1 MTHTILPDC
10 TMLIAATTT
19 QDDLISLVR
28 SRSWLNHVTPEFPTY
43 YSTVPGPI
51 KGSPDAVFQDEIP
64 RRPNQLLAFVRPV
77 RPHVQVTR
85 ATTNTPVPQEVP
97 TGGGLPNPRGNG
109 GGNADHL
116 SSMDGAPI
124 PQPREAGHDAAVVDI
139 PHGNSVGAW
148 CFALLDEFT
157 QSEMCKAEPCGR
169 PDPHEGQ
176 RQIYHQRPVTVNDAG
191 LCYCHG
197 QRRIS
202 TQSFQ
207 MIVQPLL
214 QHSVFSVLI
223 LSFVQAQGTWP
234 GSVPLAI
241 RSPHFNCWLP
251 GRGWGVGPPSGT
263 AGCVHFQSSFVSRIH
278 PPPQILGW
286 IGAIRI
292 DGVAWV
298 WLGEVTNGTTLV
310 KTEITPTRTI
320 LTLAAGPMEL
330 EVTFLSPIEPTDLV
344 RQSFPFTYMYLTANA
359 TDGASHSVQLYTDI
373 TAGWH
378 PFSILKSRPTDF
390 LRMGVRRPENQCH
403 LEHHAS
409 DDLIYHQVRRE
420 SPSPMQEINNQA
432 EDATVYYAMANVG
445 SLDDVDPSNIAF
457 LESQCD
463 LADWRLYVQESLHER
478 SGRLLNTEDKDF
490 RAISDDWPI
499 FAFSVD
505 LGNITEISTPVVW
518 ALGVVRNPTIRYASG
533 DGTTQLRSSF
543 FWTQYSTIGDAIGA
557 FIKDFPNA
565 RQRAIELDQR
575 ITSDA
580 LSISQDYADLVSL
593 SVRQTMGGFDITTS
607 KGPDGQWNTSDVM
620 MFMKSVGDTSWYFNT
635 RRVNP
640 TEFMF
645 AAFPAYLYLNASWA
659 GFLLRPSLQQQATT
673 LPMSTYAMPDL
684 GSIYP
689 VVLGNNS
696 ATNTEALSIESSG
709 NMIIMALT
717 HAKASGDESLIS
729 SYYRSDGKNNPN
741 LAIKGIIGIRAM
753 GEISRIVGHADD
765 ASRFEDQA
773 SIMLED
779 GGIGRFY
786 RTTSPPLM
794 LDFITQ
800 KIYDDQTEFYAM
812 QILAA
817 GKYGIEY
824 DSSIPSQ
831 AKSRRRQTTVPG
843 WPCVAGAS
851 RAWLNTSTLE
861 FPTDYNTVSGW
872 LQGLVGDLGC
882 DVCISSTQLAGSK
895 HPGTR
900 PRWCWGGNSKRAG
913 PKHNIG
919 AIIGGTLAGFA
930 IISLFGLCLLW
941 KCRQKHKA
949 QTFTPRLNPFY
960 LHLDAS
966 AAGGP
971 SSPYPLRKGDQNL
984 HNQST
989 VDLPNPDVPVSSTSE
1004 SRDVAFAYLLPW
1016 NSPNPK
1022 SNRAPGPEPHKGL
1035 QLLSRQNSKQRWLHS
1050 SPKTRLPSRRISDTS
1065 SALGLGCPRW
1075 RWCREGAPRSP
1086 QIEVHGEVVRFGPW
1100 FPLDPGYPSINFRLP
1115 RLGEALGPLPS
1126 RYPHPGYKD
1135 LLSTSLVTVCKDAA
1149 APVWSY
1155 TARNIYI
1162 PLGNI
1167 PLDDCRYSKNCS
1179 LPFIQAQAWPGAVP
1193 LVIRSPH
1200 FNSWLPSPGTQ
1211 QWPTFWNGNH
1221 VLGWMSYIRIDGVI
1235 WEWLGPEGHSG
1246 NLTKTEITPTRTILT
1261 FMAGSMEVEVTFL
1274 SPIEP
1279 TDLVRQSFP
1288 FTYIYLTAK
1297 ATDGA
1302 SHSVQVYSD
1311 ISAGWHAFF
1320 LIKFGSLTSLRMG
1333 CPETWGTKLPGALC
1347 QGTIW
1352 SFHQVQRASPES
1364 MQEINDQAEDA
1375 TIYFA
1380 MANGP
1385 NVTWQTGPPNTRDS
1399 FTSNHTGGL
1408 SNTEDNNFRAISD
1421 NWPSLLCHGSWNAL
1435 GVVRDPTIC
1444 YGLGDG
1450 NIQLR
1455 SSFFWTQYKTIGDAI
1470 GAFVKDFPNACQRA
1484 IELDQKIT
1492 SDALSISQDYADLVS
1507 LSARQTE
1514 SQSHGIDVRGLPA
1527 YLYLNASWAGLLL
1540 KSSLQQQAVTI
1551 PLSTYAILNLG
1562 LAYPSAL
1569 GNTSVATTEV
1579 LAIESSSDMIIM
1591 TLAYAQASGDVSML
1605 SSYYT
1610 LLKNWAN
1617 YLAVNSLNQTTLW
1630 VSLSIWTN
1638 AELSPDLSVSSDG
1651 QNNPNLTIK
1660 GIIGIRA
1667 MGEISQIIGQTDD
1680 ASRFKDRAS
1689 TMLHDWE
1696 NRTILSNHITSTYGQ
1711 SASWGLIY
1719 NLFPDRL
1726 LKLNF
1731 INQTIYNNQTAFY
1744 AAQIPTAGKYGIL
1757 YDSNIPDQVK
1767 SHWTMLTAAT
1777 TTDNSTRDDLV
1788 SLLHSRAWLNNLT
1801 SEFSTDY
1808 SAMSGAVTGT
1818 GGRSSNSPAQGAMF
1832 AFLALN
1838 TWLTS
1843 GRSLPAQVIP
1853 MSSGGGKSKL
1863 NIGAIVGGTRYQK
1876 RRALMPAPGLVP
1888 FSSYSHISSAGSGD
1902 ITKFGGGRPAVI
1914 PNDSPAPGSRSASA
1928 AELLNPEEP
1937 EFLLNGGPALRD
1949 LNMRTLPPP
1958 AASPGHT
1965 APMPLS
1971 NFDPSQTDVTRRL
1984 RDEVEILRSEMAEM
1998 KAQRMY
2004 DAGEVPPQYN

>member
-1 MTHTILPDC
+1 MTQTILPDC

-51 KGSPDAVFQDEIP
+51 KGSPDAVFQDKIP

-97 TGGGLPNPRGNG
+97 TG
-109 GGNADHL
+109 
-116 SSMDGAPI
+116 
-124 PQPREAGHDAAVVDI
+124 V
-139 PHGNSVGAW
+139 
-148 CFALLDEFT
+148 
-157 QSEMCKAEPCGR
+157 CKAEPCGR

-191 LCYCHG
+191 LCYCRG
-197 QRRIS
+197 QHRIS

-207 MIVQPLL
+207 MIVQPVL
-214 QHSVFSVLI
+214 QHTVFSVLI

-251 GRGWGVGPPSGT
+251 GPGM
-263 AGCVHFQSSFVSRIH
+263 GCWSTFWNGR
-278 PPPQILGW
+278 ILGW

-320 LTLAAGPMEL
+320 LTLAASPMEL
-330 EVTFLSPIEPTDLV
+330 EVTFLSPIEVGIHFPSSSQDPQISLEWVSGDLKTNV
-344 RQSFPFTYMYLTANA
+344 TWSTTP
-359 TDGASHSVQLYTDI
+359 
-373 TAGWH
+373 
-378 PFSILKSRPTDF
+378 
-390 LRMGVRRPENQCH
+390 
-403 LEHHAS
+403 S

-432 EDATVYYAMANVG
+432 KDATVYYAMANSPNVTWQTG
-445 SLDDVDPSNIAF
+445 ADAF
-457 LESQCD
+457 RDHFISTGD
-463 LADWRLYVQESLHER
+463 
-478 SGRLLNTEDKDF
+478 RLLNTEDKDF

-620 MFMKSVGDTSWYFNT
+620 MFMKSVGDTSW
-635 RRVNP
+635 RVNP

-717 HAKASGDESLIS
+717 HAKASGDESLIIS
-729 SYYRSDGKNNPN
+729 SLTGKNNPN

-779 GGIGRFY
+779 WGIGRFY

-831 AKSRRRQTTVPG
+831 AKSPTTTDNGTRDGLVSL
-843 WPCVAGAS
+843 VRS

-861 FPTDYNTVSGW
+861 FPTDYNTVSGMATGTGGRSSPA
-872 LQGLVGDLGC
+872 QGAMFAFLALNLPDR
-882 DVCISSTQLAGSK
+882 STQAPAPGGAG
-895 HPGTR
+895 
-900 PRWCWGGNSKRAG
+900 GGNSKRAG

-1311 ISAGWHAFF
+1311 ISAEWVSGD
-1320 LIKFGSLTSLRMG
+1320 LGNKV
-1333 CPETWGTKLPGALC
+1333 TWSTVPGDDLV
-1347 QGTIW
+1347 
-1352 SFHQVQRASPES
+1352 FHQVQRASPES

-1421 NWPSLLCHGSWNAL
+1421 NWPLFALAMDLGNAL

-1470 GAFVKDFPNACQRA
+1470 SAFVKDFPNACQRA
-1484 IELDQKIT
+1484 IELDQKIM
-1492 SDALSISQDYADLVS
+1492 SDALSVSQDYADLVS
-1507 LSARQTE
+1507 LSARQTVG
-1514 SQSHGIDVRGLPA
+1514 SIDITVSNGTNGQWNTSDVMIFMKSISDSSRRANPTELMFAAFPA